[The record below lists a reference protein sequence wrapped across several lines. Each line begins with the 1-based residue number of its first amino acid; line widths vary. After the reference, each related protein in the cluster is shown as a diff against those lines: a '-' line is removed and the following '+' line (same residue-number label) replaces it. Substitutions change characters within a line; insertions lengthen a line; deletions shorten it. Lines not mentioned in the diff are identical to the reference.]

1 MVATIGI
8 AVGSAAVV
16 FRVLRAREE
25 KEREAAIKGSQ
36 RSIS

>member
-1 MVATIGI
+1 MVAAIGV
-8 AVGSAAVV
+8 AVGCAAVV

-25 KEREAAIKGSQ
+25 TEREAAIKRSR